1 MFWMFFC
8 TFVVF
13 CFYSFIIVMYK
24 PVNPNILSNFNRY
37 GMFVPLVLMLAA
49 LVSGCISYC
58 DAKKCIADDLNDAVM
73 ALANENRELWTRQDT
88 ISALRHIH
96 LTTHQPLIYQA
107 SDVNFRNPLLKDEA
121 FIAIALVDSKLASPK
136 IHGNK
141 IASDSI
147 IIVPENSVDGQAIQ
161 VRGFTDCSMASVIAL
176 SDPTLPGILF
186 SLSILSMMSMFVFRR
201 RLQTLPDA
209 QRIPSLDGIKL
220 TPMQRQLTRMLL
232 ESPDMKVDKATL
244 CTTLWGNKDNADESL
259 YTLIRRT
266 KAALAD
272 ANIEIICNRGDSYQL
287 RINR

>member
-1 MFWMFFC
+1 MNN
-8 TFVVF
+8 
-13 CFYSFIIVMYK
+13 
-24 PVNPNILSNFNRY
+24 PVNPDIISNCNRY
-37 GMFVPLVLMLAA
+37 AMFLPLVLMIAA

-121 FIAIALVDSKLASPK
+121 YIAVALVDSKLASSN

-141 IASDSI
+141 ITSDSI
-147 IIVPENSVDGQAIQ
+147 IIVPENSSEGLAVHVQ
-161 VRGFTDCSMASVIAL
+161 GFTDCSMASVFAS

-201 RLQTLPDA
+201 RLQALPDA

-220 TPMQRQLTRMLL
+220 TPMQRQLTGMLL
-232 ESPDMKVDKATL
+232 ESPGMKVDKATL
-244 CTTLWGNKDNADESL
+244 CAALWGNKSNAEESL

-266 KAALAD
+266 KAALAES
-272 ANIEIICNRGDSYQL
+272 NIEIICNRGDSYEL
-287 RINR
+287 RITH